1 MKVHP
6 KGLLSKEQKMQT
18 DIWLCAFC
26 KNPHYTVHEFG
37 TIVNNRNI
45 KQVKKTKKLL
55 GKLCACKLRT
65 IIQFW
70 LRSIRSENYYE
81 YAS

>member
-18 DIWLCAFC
+18 DICAFC
-26 KNPHYTVHEFG
+26 KEPHYTVHEFG

-45 KQVKKTKKLL
+45 KQVKKTKELL
-55 GKLCACKLRT
+55 GKLCACKLGT
-65 IIQFW
+65 IIQF
-70 LRSIRSENYYE
+70 
-81 YAS
+81 